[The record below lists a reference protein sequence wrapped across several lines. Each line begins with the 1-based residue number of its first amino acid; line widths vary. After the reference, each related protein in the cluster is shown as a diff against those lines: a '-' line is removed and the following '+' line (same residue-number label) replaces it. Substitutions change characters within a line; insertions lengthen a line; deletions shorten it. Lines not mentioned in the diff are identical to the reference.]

1 MGESNPAA
9 DKLTPME
16 LRELEV
22 DGTASRFRVF
32 GDGPPVVLVHGLSG
46 SWRWWSAVAERLAER
61 RRVSLLD
68 LPPLRRRFE
77 PRQLAGWLGRWLET
91 AGLQNADLVGHSL
104 GGLVA
109 AELAAERPELV
120 GRLALVAPAG
130 IPCGRGLVSR
140 SLPLLE
146 TLYDIRAQFPTVVGD
161 AVRAGPLGLL
171 RGAAFVSER
180 DLRPA
185 LGGIRAPSLLVWG
198 DRDRLV
204 PTSIAEEWQRA
215 LPRSRLV
222 LLPCGHVPMWEAPA
236 ELAESLLAFLEEEP
250 LDEVADELRP
260 REVHGVGLT
269 GDVDEPRSR

>member
-1 MGESNPAA
+1 V
-9 DKLTPME
+9 E
-16 LRELEV
+16 LHELDV
-22 DGTASRFRVF
+22 DGTASRCRVL

-46 SWRWWSAVAERLAER
+46 SWRWWSGVAEKLAQR
-61 RRVSLLD
+61 RRVYLLD

-77 PRQLAGWLGRWLET
+77 PRQLATWLGRWLE
-91 AGLQNADLVGHSL
+91 AVDLRKVDLVGHSL

-109 AELAAERPELV
+109 AELAAKRPELV
-120 GRLALVAPAG
+120 ARLALVAPAG

-146 TLYDIRAQFPTVVGD
+146 TLYDVRAQLPTVVGD

-171 RGAAFVSER
+171 RGAVFVSAR

-185 LGGIRAPSLLVWG
+185 LGGVRAPSLLVWG

-204 PTSIAEEWQRA
+204 PTSIAEDWQRA
-215 LPRSRLV
+215 LPGSRLV

-236 ELAESLLAFLEEEP
+236 ELAATLLAFLDEKS
-250 LDEVADELRP
+250 LDEAGDEARL
-260 REVHGVGLT
+260 REVHRVRLAGN
-269 GDVDEPRSR
+269 DDEPPVG